1 MKVGAAIAKR
11 QRPEL
16 VSPAK
21 HGRALGLQQIVRVKT
36 HLDQHHQPAVGAGMG
51 QRLIGVRDGV
61 LFQHMGRR
69 GGDAPVRVAMSLMKS
84 ITSNACSCCLLPHD
98 GAARLKPAQR
108 IA

>member
-51 QRLIGVRDGV
+51 QRLIGVRDGI
-61 LFQHMGRR
+61 LFPHMGRR
-69 GGDAPVRVAMSLMKS
+69 GGDAPVRGR
-84 ITSNACSCCLLPHD
+84 C
-98 GAARLKPAQR
+98 R
-108 IA
+108 